1 MIIGKITSFNFDK
14 KIDFNTILNYLFLL
28 YAFFVP
34 TLTYANKAFI
44 IPMFL
49 LWILEGNFKYKYK
62 LISSSKFIIVFLL
75 FIIYNYISLF
85 WTVQFD
91 SALDYINKYKYY
103 LPIIFI
109 YTSMKK
115 EFIKYSI
122 FAFLSGMLISEII
135 TYGIYLDMWSTPY
148 NDTHFKGMPT
158 AFMSH
163 LAYSMFLAF
172 TSLILINKLSFKN
185 GYFKNALIVFYFLF
199 VFVNLLI
206 SGGRTGLL
214 SFAVT
219 LLLYLIFYKSTI
231 KSFIMSIVFFALLL
245 SLSYNSIEIFKTRAN
260 QATQDINRIVN
271 GNFKGS
277 FGQRV
282 GLIYVGI
289 EVFKEKPILG
299 WGVKDNFEAIKTIV
313 VREDYKQFKHV
324 YNVMNQH
331 FHNQY
336 IIYATQL
343 GIVGLVLFLLIF
355 YYLSRIK
362 IANTEISRIRFL
374 FIVVFMVSLVSTEFF
389 HQLHPIGLFALFSG
403 LFLSQ
408 NKYENSQ

>member
-1 MIIGKITSFNFDK
+1 
-14 KIDFNTILNYLFLL
+14 
-28 YAFFVP
+28 
-34 TLTYANKAFI
+34 
-44 IPMFL
+44 MFL
-49 LWILEGNFKYKYK
+49 LWILEGNFKYKFK

-85 WTVQFD
+85 WTIQFD
-91 SALDYINKYKYY
+91 LALDYINKYKYY

-122 FAFLSGMLISEII
+122 FAFLSGMFISEII

-231 KSFIMSIVFFALLL
+231 KSFIMSIVLFALLL
-245 SLSYNSIEIFKTRAN
+245 TLSYNSIEIFKTRVD

-289 EVFKEKPILG
+289 EVFKEKPLLG

-362 IANTEISRIRFL
+362 IDNTELSRIRFL